1 MWKKIASVLAERLL
15 QRILTMQLSVLGI
28 LSIFIVVFPLETVL
42 SDGLFEE
49 KLPPASL
56 GNRQLSLFTK
66 INPPILS
73 TDTENRT
80 KYLQLELFDAD
91 SNRTIPHVY
100 YFISVSKDNDLLMK
114 ELFHSHEGGI
124 TININ
129 SSNEKDVKNFGDRE
143 PLMGAWIGSN
153 LNGTNQG
160 NNISIQAPILN
171 EAGLYDLNVDIF
183 GIDNDTNRFKA
194 INSLTFDSGLSV
206 GEISKHSVD
215 YLGEKSNLTIISYYD
230 KVQNFSFSQ
239 ENGSFTWDMPFD
251 WDIRRF
257 KGNQSIL
264 VHQEVKIPKTWI
276 ANSTDSFVGEVN
288 GVPQVGRA
296 FVLDPFSSQG
306 DLTIHYILSSNDLAR
321 MANDSK
327 NVGLRGDGDMK
338 LMRFELNGVN
348 LQSD

>member
-1 MWKKIASVLAERLL
+1 MLPKSSLVIHLFVVGSV
-15 QRILTMQLSVLGI
+15 
-28 LSIFIVVFPLETVL
+28 SIFISIFLPMSVF

-66 INPPILS
+66 INPPIFS
-73 TDTENRT
+73 TETENRT
-80 KYLQLELFDAD
+80 KYLQLELLDAD

-129 SSNEKDVKNFGDRE
+129 SSNEKNVKNFGYRE
-143 PLMGAWIGSN
+143 PLMGAWIGSS

-171 EAGLYDLNVDIF
+171 EAGLYDLKVDIF

-194 INSLTFDSGLSV
+194 INPLTFDSGLSV

-215 YLGEKSNLTIISYYD
+215 YLEKKSNVTIISYYD
-230 KVQNFSFSQ
+230 KVQNFSFSS
-239 ENGSFTWDMPFD
+239 ESGSFTWDMPFD
-251 WDIRRF
+251 WDIQRF

-264 VHQEVKIPKTWI
+264 VHQEVKIPKTWV
-276 ANSTDSFVGEVN
+276 ANSTDAFVGKVN

-296 FVLDPFSSQG
+296 FVVDPFSSQD
-306 DLTIHYILSSNDLAR
+306 DLTIHYILISNDLAR

-327 NVGLRGDGDMK
+327 IVGLRGDGDIQ
-338 LMRFELNGVN
+338 LIRFELDGIK
-348 LQSD
+348 

>member
-15 QRILTMQLSVLGI
+15 QGILTIKLSVLSISG
-28 LSIFIVVFPLETVL
+28 IFIVAFLPEIVL

-129 SSNEKDVKNFGDRE
+129 SSNEKDVRNFGDRE
-143 PLMGAWIGSN
+143 PLMGAWIGS

-160 NNISIQAPILN
+160 NNISVQAPILS
-171 EAGLYDLNVDIF
+171 EPGLYDLKVDIF
-183 GIDNDTNRFKA
+183 GVDNDTNRFKA

-206 GEISKHSVD
+206 GEISKHDVN
-215 YLGEKSNLTIISYYD
+215 YLGKKSNVTIISYYD
-230 KVQNFSFSQ
+230 KVQNFSFSSG
-239 ENGSFTWDMPFD
+239 NGSFTWDMPFD
-251 WDIRRF
+251 WDIQRF

-264 VHQEVKIPKTWI
+264 VHQEVKIPKTWA

-288 GVPQVGRA
+288 GVPQVGRS
-296 FVLDPFSSQG
+296 FVVDPFSSQD
-306 DLTIHYILSSNDLAR
+306 DLTIHYILGSNDLAR
-321 MANDSK
+321 MANDSEI
-327 NVGLRGDGDMK
+327 VGLRGDGDMQ
-338 LMRFELNGVN
+338 LMRFELNGIN